1 MGFFGEFVFVGVR
14 KKREKGVKVRS
25 AECESVLVWL
35 I

>member
-1 MGFFGEFVFVGVR
+1 MGGR

-25 AECESVLVWL
+25 AECEVLGSVLVWL